1 MLKPIF
7 ESNFLGTS
15 IKVFPKYVEFNILGT
30 GSKSILINQI
40 ASISLPMWGVMK
52 ITIETTGGQKYTI
65 PTHKKK
71 EVRDAIY
78 QAQDLS

>member
-1 MLKPIF
+1 MKPIF
-7 ESNFLGTS
+7 ESNYLGTS
-15 IKVFPKYVEFNILGT
+15 IKVLPTCVEFNILGS
-30 GSKSILINQI
+30 GAKSILVNQI

-78 QAQDLS
+78 KAQESH